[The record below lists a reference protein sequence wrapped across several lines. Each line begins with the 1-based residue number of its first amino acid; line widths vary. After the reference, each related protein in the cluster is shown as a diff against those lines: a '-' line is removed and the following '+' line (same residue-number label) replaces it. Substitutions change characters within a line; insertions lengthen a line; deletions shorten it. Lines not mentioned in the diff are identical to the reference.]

1 MRKLLRE
8 VTYLVGNS
16 AEKRRM
22 LRTGGK
28 CVARACPDEVSAVC
42 RMGGKDYYV
51 VGRHPFARFSV
62 WEYMRYERALLS
74 PSPLT
79 KKQAREM
86 LKGAGLRVR
95 LSARLGSLD
104 GVARRIITAISRITL
119 STTTVALV
127 LDGLPYSVMGARKLH
142 RAVEKLRLQYC
153 VWVAV
158 TDSRFIKGRQI
169 AVCPNSIY
177 ARPKR
182 YYSRVVRRLS
192 LVDGL
197 KARFIEP
204 PVIEKGKVVCVSER

>member
-86 LKGAGLRVR
+86 LKGAGKEVR
-95 LSARLGSLD
+95 AQI
-104 GVARRIITAISRITL
+104 A
-119 STTTVALV
+119 ALV
-127 LDGLPYSVMGARKLH
+127 DEDSFVELAAFTFSKDALLQENPVYMLDH
-142 RAVEKLRLQYC
+142 
-153 VWVAV
+153 
-158 TDSRFIKGRQI
+158 IKELTI
-169 AVCPNSIY
+169 LFA
-177 ARPKR
+177 
-182 YYSRVVRRLS
+182 
-192 LVDGL
+192 
-197 KARFIEP
+197 
-204 PVIEKGKVVCVSER
+204 